1 MRRADRKARQK
12 LGELLVEHGLI
23 TSNQLKEALRRQAQ
37 TGGKIGSILVE
48 RGFIT
53 TEVLLDFLSKQLG
66 VPSANL
72 MDIDLDPDV
81 LKLIPVDKI
90 KKMKLIPIAL
100 DDNFVTLAMV
110 NPNDMMALNDIE
122 FSLGRKVHPVV
133 VPSSQMETA
142 INSLVSHPKK
152 DVASTMRERSP
163 KKAKRKSPQLL
174 SLLKYL
180 AKSTA
185 TDMLL
190 VAGVP
195 PSIKIHNELK
205 RADMEYLTPA
215 DCERYA
221 RELMPESDWEFFEE
235 SGDHDFAVTYPDI
248 GRFRVNVYR
257 QRRSVSITLRY
268 INEIVPTLAELNL
281 PDWLRDYAL
290 KPQGLILV
298 SGPAGHGKTTTL
310 AAMVDIINSNR
321 GCNIITLEDPIEYL
335 HKHKKS
341 NVNQREIGLDTES
354 FSEGLRHIFRQDP
367 DVIVIGELRDIESFE
382 IALHAADT
390 GHLVIS
396 TVHAINATSTIDRMI
411 NIFPP
416 HQQNIIR
423 TKLADSLILI
433 FSQRLVPLKK
443 TDNRIIAFE
452 KLINSYKIRNLIREA
467 KTYQIRTQMLSG
479 TEDYESIDSSLARL
493 YLEGKITYADGLL
506 FSGNEQ
512 FYRDLTGTK

>member
-1 MRRADRKARQK
+1 MVESTMRRADRKARQK

-190 VAGVP
+190 AAGVP
-195 PSIKIHNELK
+195 P
-205 RADMEYLTPA
+205 
-215 DCERYA
+215 
-221 RELMPESDWEFFEE
+221 
-235 SGDHDFAVTYPDI
+235 
-248 GRFRVNVYR
+248 
-257 QRRSVSITLRY
+257 
-268 INEIVPTLAELNL
+268 
-281 PDWLRDYAL
+281 
-290 KPQGLILV
+290 
-298 SGPAGHGKTTTL
+298 
-310 AAMVDIINSNR
+310 
-321 GCNIITLEDPIEYL
+321 
-335 HKHKKS
+335 
-341 NVNQREIGLDTES
+341 
-354 FSEGLRHIFRQDP
+354 
-367 DVIVIGELRDIESFE
+367 
-382 IALHAADT
+382 
-390 GHLVIS
+390 
-396 TVHAINATSTIDRMI
+396 
-411 NIFPP
+411 
-416 HQQNIIR
+416 
-423 TKLADSLILI
+423 
-433 FSQRLVPLKK
+433 
-443 TDNRIIAFE
+443 
-452 KLINSYKIRNLIREA
+452 
-467 KTYQIRTQMLSG
+467 
-479 TEDYESIDSSLARL
+479 
-493 YLEGKITYADGLL
+493 
-506 FSGNEQ
+506 
-512 FYRDLTGTK
+512 